1 MPVEVCVSDVGPVL
15 EGGDVIQVFL
25 VVLSADVAVHVF

>member
-15 EGGDVIQVFL
+15 EGGDVLTYDSIT
-25 VVLSADVAVHVF
+25 SKYSW